1 MPHLRQ
7 GDVLSIAKTEE
18 FDLAIVFGHLG
29 YNHMDLT
36 WQNFKQGIDFWN
48 ETENPFDP
56 DVSDLPH
63 QFNNNKWIWFV
74 GAKENN
80 GITDEDFQL
89 FIVRALTWANM
100 HQLRRVIT
108 NGIMDVDHG
117 RQSVANRASDDRRTD
132 LLFSLVR
139 PFEEVLDV
147 TLVSLNDVFVRR
159 MQDINPAVA
168 NGAPRVSAKEL
179 FFKRIANSHSAQV
192 LVDQVI
198 AVGEELNVRIHHTEA
213 AIADLRVEPDR
224 PEPNPRQQNVITMA
238 WRPKKGYFYC
248 QSLLS
253 PHECVELGISADSV
267 QRNAGPLGSKL
278 IIRPGVDD
286 DAFFSIVDLSIQR
299 FREQ

>member
-179 FFKRIANSHSAQV
+179 FF
-192 LVDQVI
+192 
-198 AVGEELNVRIHHTEA
+198 
-213 AIADLRVEPDR
+213 
-224 PEPNPRQQNVITMA
+224 
-238 WRPKKGYFYC
+238 
-248 QSLLS
+248 
-253 PHECVELGISADSV
+253 
-267 QRNAGPLGSKL
+267 
-278 IIRPGVDD
+278 
-286 DAFFSIVDLSIQR
+286 
-299 FREQ
+299 